1 MTGDRRIL
9 IVAGPNGA
17 GKTTFAT
24 EFLPREAACP
34 NFINADLIAAGLSPF
49 HLESAAIMAGR
60 LALQEMARHV
70 AKGESFSFETTLSG
84 KRYARLIPEWQS
96 AGYRVELFYLLL
108 ANVDIA
114 LSRVRSRVAR
124 GGHNVPESDIRR
136 RFDRGWHN
144 FQEIYKP
151 LVNYWRL
158 YDASG
163 ISPVLIEEGKSR

>member
-1 MTGDRRIL
+1 MVGEKKIL

-17 GKTTFAT
+17 GKTTFAS
-24 EFLPREAACP
+24 EFLPFEAACP

-60 LALQEMARHV
+60 LALQEMDRHV

-84 KRYARLIPEWQS
+84 IRHARLIPKWRL
-96 AGYRVELFYLLL
+96 AGYRVELFFLRL
-108 ANVDIA
+108 ANVEIA

-124 GGHNVPESDIRR
+124 GGHNVPEADIRR
-136 RFDRGWHN
+136 RFERGWRN
-144 FQEIYKP
+144 FQGVYKH
-151 LVNYWRL
+151 LVDTWRL

-163 ISPVLIEEGKSR
+163 ISPVLVEEGRLP